1 MRIIECIVQNRYQWF
16 SLHEDYRMYCLEY
29 ISGGLSLHEDYRM
42 YCLEQVLVV
51 D

>member
-1 MRIIECIVQNRYQWF
+1 MNVLFRT
-16 SLHEDYRMYCLEY
+16 S
-29 ISGGLSLHEDYRM
+29 ISGGLSLHEDYIM